1 MGDKGIYI
9 YAVRDE
15 DSMQGFILVA
25 SESDID
31 VENSKA
37 EKVGVYHIHSIKNKA
52 YNYTVNKKITNVRL
66 DEFMSVVDDDLYE
79 FNEKT
84 RTLVFDKKG
93 YDNLIGQLMDDIDDE
108 GKGDETSD
116 DDDKK
121 KKKKA
126 ATKKTTSAK
135 AKSTGKNKG
144 SDSESYEAADEDDDE
159 NKRKTRG
166 RPKKVKE
173 EVAEEDEEG
182 DEDEEEKPKPKATRG
197 RGRPP
202 SKDKAA
208 AAIASKK

>member
-126 ATKKTTSAK
+126 ATKKTSAK
-135 AKSTGKNKG
+135 TKSTGKNKG

>member
-1 MGDKGIYI
+1 MGDKGIFI

-126 ATKKTTSAK
+126 ATKKTSAK
-135 AKSTGKNKG
+135 TKSTGKNKG